1 MEVTEM
7 SESNRVI
14 RCPHCG
20 FELPIDDLYM
30 EALKEEFRERND
42 ERLQEAIRSR
52 RRRPTGG

>member
-7 SESNRVI
+7 SGSNRVI

-30 EALKEEFRERND
+30 GALEEEFRDRTTRGSR
-42 ERLQEAIRSR
+42 RLYRSR